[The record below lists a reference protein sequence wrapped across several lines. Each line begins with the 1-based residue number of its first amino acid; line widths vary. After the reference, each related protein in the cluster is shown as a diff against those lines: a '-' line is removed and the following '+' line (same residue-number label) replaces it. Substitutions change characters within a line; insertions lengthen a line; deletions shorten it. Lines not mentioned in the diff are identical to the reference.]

1 MTHHETIGWLPPVP
15 IADGAGSD
23 AVREP
28 GWYRNPKQPRLHR
41 YWDGEA
47 WHPQGASRPRTSVSP
62 TAMALD
68 SVPTPRP
75 RTA

>member
-1 MTHHETIGWLPPVP
+1 MTQNEAIEWLPSVP
-15 IADGAGSD
+15 YTAGASD

-28 GWYRNPKQPRLHR
+28 GWYRHPQQPRLHR
-41 YWDGEA
+41 YWDGA
-47 WHPQGASRPRTSVSP
+47 TWHPQGASRPRSSASP
-62 TAMALD
+62 TGMALD